1 MLLVLDGED
10 CTVDGRFV
18 VTQQDF
24 RLSEL
29 VAAEGRACVIAINK
43 WDAVP
48 DKDTHTLLDYQK
60 EARFLLWS
68 KPLIRFLR

>member
-1 MLLVLDGED
+1 MLLVLDGEA
-10 CTVDGRFV
+10 CTVDGRFI

-29 VAAEGRACVIAINK
+29 IAAEGRACVIAINK

-48 DKDTHTLLDYQK
+48 NKDTNTLMAYQK
-60 EARFLLWS
+60 EVSTSYSPSSFQ
-68 KPLIRFLR
+68 PGG